1 MVYPVGETAKLPGVV
16 KNIREEDVFARIGGD
31 EFCILMRDCAG
42 DDARKRL
49 ADIQKQFVLREK
61 TNYARSFSC
70 GIVGVPRNHDKVDL
84 DTLLHEADEV
94 MYNQKR
100 EHKKEY
106 QSELGI

>member
-1 MVYPVGETAKLPGVV
+1 MHSDAGLCRRRWKVAPARYSETVGPE
-16 KNIREEDVFARIGGD
+16 
-31 EFCILMRDCAG
+31 
-42 DDARKRL
+42 RK
-49 ADIQKQFVLREK
+49 K
-61 TNYARSFSC
+61 NYARSFSC